1 MRPSRPAHDI
11 PAPRGDPREASWLL
25 VSDADD
31 TLLGDPAGLRALS
44 QYLAHNPNVGVVV
57 NSSRP
62 VESVSASFLPINGF
76 HPRGFIGALG
86 TEVEIAG
93 KRALGWGSR
102 FGHWNRQVIH
112 DALAGLGFAPH
123 IDEYQ
128 GTHKVSFTVPPDRWP
143 EARRAVIGTR
153 LAIRI
158 IESVPSNFDVLPR
171 AAGKAAA
178 TRYVARRLGVALDRV
193 VTSGD
198 SANDAD
204 LLRVGFGV
212 AVGNAR
218 FELLR
223 RVRDVPVYLARL
235 PRALGVLEG
244 LTAAG
249 AFAP

>member
-1 MRPSRPAHDI
+1 M
-11 PAPRGDPREASWLL
+11 ASWLL

-31 TLLGDPAGLRALS
+31 TLLGDPAGLRSLTGF
-44 QYLAHNPNVGVVV
+44 LAHHRDVSVVV

-62 VESVSASFLPINGF
+62 VASVRASFESTHGF
-76 HPRGFIGALG
+76 YPKGFIGALG

-93 KRALGWGSR
+93 ARALGWGSR
-102 FGHWNRQVIH
+102 FGRWDRQAIH
-112 DALAGLGFAPH
+112 DTLADLGFEPH

-143 EARRAVIGTR
+143 DARRAVFGTR

-204 LLRVGFGV
+204 MLRVGFGV

-223 RVRDVPVYLARL
+223 RVHDVPVYLARL

>member
-1 MRPSRPAHDI
+1 
-11 PAPRGDPREASWLL
+11 

-31 TLLGDPAGLRALS
+31 TLLGDPAGLRTLTS
-44 QYLAHNPNVGVVV
+44 YLAYYPNVAVVV

-62 VESVSASFLPINGF
+62 VKSVSASFTPIKGF
-76 HPRGFIGALG
+76 QPRGFIGALG

-93 KRALGWGSR
+93 KRVGGWGSR
-102 FGHWNRQVIH
+102 FGHWDRGLIH
-112 DALAGLGFAPH
+112 DTLAWMGFEPH
-123 IDEYQ
+123 IDGYQ
-128 GTHKVSFTVPPDRWP
+128 GTHKVSFTVPPERWAD
-143 EARRAVIGTR
+143 ARKAVFGTR

-158 IESVPSNFDVLPR
+158 IESGPANFDVLPR

-178 TRYVARRLGVALDRV
+178 ARYAARRLGVPLERV
-193 VTSGD
+193 VTAGD
-198 SANDAD
+198 SANDWD

-223 RVRDVPVYLARL
+223 RVQGTPVYLARHQH
-235 PRALGVLEG
+235 ALGVLEG

-249 AFAP
+249 AFG

>member
-1 MRPSRPAHDI
+1 MREPP
-11 PAPRGDPREASWLL
+11 GDDPEASWLL

-31 TLLGDPAGLRALS
+31 TLLGHPDGLRRLTR
-44 QYLAHNPNVGVVV
+44 YLAGHPEVGVVV

-62 VESVSASFLPINGF
+62 VKSVSASFEGITGF
-76 HPRGFIGALG
+76 RPRGFIGALG

-93 KRALGWGSR
+93 RRALGWASR
-102 FGHWNRQVIH
+102 FGHWDRQRIH
-112 DALAGLGFAPH
+112 DALAGHGFEPH

-128 GTHKVSFTVPPDRWP
+128 GSHKVSFTVPPDRWH
-143 EARRAVIGTR
+143 EARRAVFGTR
-153 LAIRI
+153 LAIQV
-158 IESVPSNFDVLPR
+158 IESAPSNFDVLPR

-178 TRYVARRLGVALDRV
+178 ARYVARRLRVPLTRV

-198 SANDAD
+198 SANDWD

-223 RVRDVPVYLARL
+223 RVQDIPVHLARG
-235 PRALGVLEG
+235 RQALGVLEG

-249 AFAP
+249 AFA